1 MRFIL
6 PILAFLSYSNG
17 NPPPQFDQCLSIKGI
32 GLQNFNIF
40 TSPNFPDR
48 YPPNVD
54 CVRVIHSR
62 PQHDVIVK
70 FHHVF
75 QIESTYDKIEA
86 GEECPNDFIEFRDG
100 RYGFSP
106 LIARFCGD
114 RMPKREIRAV
124 SAEYAIVPSKTG
136 RFNNHECLLE
146 YLNGLDGFIRT
157 KDLMK
162 NLPQNASGTLDCVWR
177 LAVPSNFRIA
187 FYVKEFAL
195 KAPNQCAQN
204 FVEVYSGD
212 TSDKPLRRFCGLSA
226 NDVFSP
232 SNEMFVRFYL
242 SDVRSLNNTS
252 ISALFSSYT
261 RMKNCTQ
268 EGLFACGDENCVPK
282 SLACNGRPNCPYGR
296 DERVCSVGQD
306 TIFNFLA
313 SGFAPLVSII
323 LIVLIVVSLICFYT
337 IRKNHCGKSYNLSFH
352 EHHFQLFLLYETG
365 KQDNSH
371 RHN

>member
-6 PILAFLSYSNG
+6 PVLALLSYTNG
-17 NPPPQFDQCLSIKGI
+17 SPPSQFDQCLSIKGI

-124 SAEYAIVPSKTG
+124 SGFLWIRFRSDAMLEYQGFSAEYAIVPSKTG

-157 KDLMK
+157 KDLIA
-162 NLPQNASGTLDCVWR
+162 NLPQNVSGTLDCVWR

-195 KAPNQCAQN
+195 KAPNQCAHN

-212 TSDKPLRRFCGLSA
+212 TSDKPLRRFCGLTA

-242 SDVRSLNNTS
+242 SDVRSLNSTS

-337 IRKNHCGKSYNLSFH
+337 IRKNHCALPP
-352 EHHFQLFLLYETG
+352 L
-365 KQDNSH
+365 
-371 RHN
+371 

>member
-6 PILAFLSYSNG
+6 PVLALLSIAIG
-17 NPPPQFDQCLSIKGI
+17 NPTSQFDQCLSIKGI

-48 YPPNVD
+48 YPANVD

-75 QIESTYDKIEA
+75 QIESTYDKIDA
-86 GEECPNDFIEFRDG
+86 GQECPNDFIEFRDG

-124 SAEYAIVPSKTG
+124 SGFLWIRFRSDNMLEYQGFSAEYAIVPSKTG

-157 KDLMK
+157 KDLVA
-162 NLPQNASGTLDCVWR
+162 NLPRNASGTLDCVWR

-187 FYVKEFAL
+187 FYVKEFTL
-195 KAPNQCAQN
+195 KAPNQCAHN

-212 TSDKPLRRFCGLSA
+212 TSDKPLRRFCGLTA

-242 SDVRSLNNTS
+242 SDVRSLNTTS

-261 RMKNCTQ
+261 RLKNCTQ

-306 TIFNFLA
+306 TIVNFFA
-313 SGFAPLVSII
+313 SGFAPLVSIV
-323 LIVLIVVSLICFYT
+323 LIVLIVVSLICSYT
-337 IRKNHCGKSYNLSFH
+337 IRKNNCGM
-352 EHHFQLFLLYETG
+352 
-365 KQDNSH
+365 
-371 RHN
+371 

>member
-1 MRFIL
+1 MTKNTTFGHLWSTTEIFCKLKNWDFFWTIVLYYSSLRSHNSL
-6 PILAFLSYSNG
+6 PIFLLPFSNSTPKFSSS
-17 NPPPQFDQCLSIKGI
+17 NPKKCLFAVELQKKHSRMLSLHAIHFADI
-32 GLQNFNIF
+32 GFM
-40 TSPNFPDR
+40 

-75 QIESTYDKIEA
+75 HIESTYDKIEA

-106 LIARFCGD
+106 LIGRFCGD

-124 SAEYAIVPSKTG
+124 SGFLWIRFRSDAMLEYQGFSAEYAIVPSKTG

-157 KDLMK
+157 KDLIA
-162 NLPQNASGTLDCVWR
+162 NLPRNASGTLDCVWR

-195 KAPNQCAQN
+195 KAPNQCAYN

-212 TSDKPLRRFCGLSA
+212 TSDKPLRRFCGLTA

-242 SDVRSLNNTS
+242 SDVRSLNTTS

-261 RMKNCTQ
+261 RS
-268 EGLFACGDENCVPK
+268 K
-282 SLACNGRPNCPYGR
+282 S
-296 DERVCSVGQD
+296 
-306 TIFNFLA
+306 T
-313 SGFAPLVSII
+313 
-323 LIVLIVVSLICFYT
+323 T
-337 IRKNHCGKSYNLSFH
+337 
-352 EHHFQLFLLYETG
+352 
-365 KQDNSH
+365 
-371 RHN
+371 

>member
-1 MRFIL
+1 
-6 PILAFLSYSNG
+6 
-17 NPPPQFDQCLSIKGI
+17 
-32 GLQNFNIF
+32 
-40 TSPNFPDR
+40 
-48 YPPNVD
+48 
-54 CVRVIHSR
+54 
-62 PQHDVIVK
+62 
-70 FHHVF
+70 
-75 QIESTYDKIEA
+75 
-86 GEECPNDFIEFRDG
+86 
-100 RYGFSP
+100 
-106 LIARFCGD
+106 
-114 RMPKREIRAV
+114 
-124 SAEYAIVPSKTG
+124 
-136 RFNNHECLLE
+136 
-146 YLNGLDGFIRT
+146 
-157 KDLMK
+157 
-162 NLPQNASGTLDCVWR
+162 
-177 LAVPSNFRIA
+177 
-187 FYVKEFAL
+187 
-195 KAPNQCAQN
+195 
-204 FVEVYSGD
+204 
-212 TSDKPLRRFCGLSA
+212 
-226 NDVFSP
+226 
-232 SNEMFVRFYL
+232 MFVRFYL

-261 RMKNCTQ
+261 RSEKSIPKTQIQLVLLVKNCTQ